1 MAKYHLKVPHAI
13 LFEEFFLSFVWHL
26 IITGGN
32 ALPTDP
38 DFTSGPLGI
47 LNRVATLI
55 PIRDL
60 NRIQVVR
67 KIFMKTNFYAYCFNN
82 PYLLSYTP

>member
-1 MAKYHLKVPHAI
+1 MSPVFKIWVTKFYAEDNYKYTIAKYHLKVPHAI

-47 LNRVATLI
+47 LDRVATLI
-55 PIRDL
+55 PIHDL
-60 NRIQVVR
+60 DRIQVVR
-67 KIFMKTNFYAYCFNN
+67 
-82 PYLLSYTP
+82 